1 MPTDKADGYTRV
13 DPGVGRVLAS
23 GPEGLPVLCVG
34 SVPGGAYAPPVW
46 TTE

>member
-13 DPGVGRVLAS
+13 DPGVGHVLAS
-23 GPEGLPVLCVG
+23 GPEGLPVLCV
-34 SVPGGAYAPPVW
+34 PGGAYAPPDW